1 MGVARRWNLEQLYS
15 GPQVLEIP
23 LYSVFEASRYL
34 QIPENTLRS
43 WVAGRS
49 YRLRSGRSRRSE
61 PVIELADPV
70 NSRLSFSNLTEAHVL
85 DALRRQYQVELPQ
98 IRQAVNYLREYFRS
112 THPLIR
118 HEMLTD
124 GKHLFVEAAGV
135 KDVIN
140 ASRHGQLAMRDLIGL
155 HLQRVEWDQ
164 DGFIARLYPFT
175 RSRRSPAEEASQP
188 RVVTMDPRV
197 EFGRPILKASAVPT
211 AVIADRYKAGESIA
225 DLADDYGED
234 PLNIEEAVRCE
245 LQPAKAA

>member
-1 MGVARRWNLEQLYS
+1 
-15 GPQVLEIP
+15 
-23 LYSVFEASRYL
+23 
-34 QIPENTLRS
+34 
-43 WVAGRS
+43 
-49 YRLRSGRSRRSE
+49 
-61 PVIELADPV
+61 VIELADPE

-98 IRQAVNYLREYFRS
+98 IRRAVSYLREHFKRR
-112 THPLIR
+112 HPLVH

-124 GKHLFVEAAGV
+124 GNDLFVEAAGL

-140 ASRHGQLAMRDLIGL
+140 VSRHGQLAMRDLIEL
-155 HLQRVEWDQ
+155 HLQRVEWDK
-164 DGFIARLYPFT
+164 DGFVARLYPFT
-175 RSRRSPAEEASQP
+175 RSRRSPAEGASQP

-197 EFGRPILKASAVPT
+197 EFGRPILKVSAVPT

>member
-1 MGVARRWNLEQLYS
+1 MGVTRRRNLEQLYS
-15 GPQVLEIP
+15 GPQVLEVP

-43 WVAGRS
+43 WVSGRS
-49 YRLRSGRSRRSE
+49 YPLRSGASRRSE
-61 PVIELADPV
+61 PVVELADPA
-70 NSRLSFSNLTEAHVL
+70 NTRLSFSNLTEAHVL

-98 IRQAVNYLREYFRS
+98 IRRAVNYLREHFRS
-112 THPLIR
+112 AHPLVH

-124 GKHLFVEAAGV
+124 GKHLFVEAAGL

-155 HLQRVEWDQ
+155 HLQRVEWDK
-164 DGFIARLYPFT
+164 DGFVARLYPFT
-175 RSRRSPAEEASQP
+175 RSRRTAEESSQP

-197 EFGRPILKASAVPT
+197 EFGRPILKVSAVPT

-225 DLADDYGED
+225 DLAEDYGED

>member
-1 MGVARRWNLEQLYS
+1 MGTTRRRKLEQLYG
-15 GPQVLEIP
+15 GPQVLEVP

-34 QIPENTLRS
+34 QVPENTLRS

-49 YRLRSGRSRRSE
+49 YPLRSGASRRSE
-61 PVIELADPV
+61 PIIQLADRA

-85 DALRRQYQVELPQ
+85 DALRRQYQVDLPQ
-98 IRQAVNYLREYFRS
+98 IRRAVNYLREHFRS
-112 THPLIR
+112 AHPLVH

-124 GKHLFVEAAGV
+124 GNHLFVEAAGI

-155 HLQRVEWDQ
+155 HLQRVEWDK
-164 DGFIARLYPFT
+164 DGFVARLYPFT
-175 RSRRSPAEEASQP
+175 RSRRNAAEESSQP

-197 EFGRPILKASAVPT
+197 EFGRPILKVSAVPT

-225 DLADDYGED
+225 ELADDYGED

-245 LQPAKAA
+245 PQPARAA